1 MSKTRFWAALALLSL
16 LVGSVGFT
24 APTNAQ
30 TFVHADNNG
39 DNQ

>member
-1 MSKTRFWAALALLSL
+1 MNKTRFLFALALLSL

-30 TFVHADNNG
+30 TFAHSDNNG